1 MIIYDIH
8 GYTQLRRLLAMIL
21 TARPTELKQLA
32 AYDYFWHNGT
42 KWTLWDMEKSKGV
55 MFPLV
60 TLVKWGDEGIF
71 VFPNTLL
78 DSVSTDES
86 EILTY
91 LDFLDLFE

>member
-1 MIIYDIH
+1 
-8 GYTQLRRLLAMIL
+8 
-21 TARPTELKQLA
+21 
-32 AYDYFWHNGT
+32 
-42 KWTLWDMEKSKGV
+42 MEKSKGV